1 MESYLNIGLIILSP
15 ARNIDAANEVRCY
28 ICGRNGNEISGLLGV
43 SSVEGYDFRTLYIKE
58 GGGLMDSKVVDH
70 KHVNLCDSERNAVH
84 HMKIDVVVCP
94 ICKILVNSLSSR

>member
-1 MESYLNIGLIILSP
+1 MHIGLILLSS
-15 ARNIDAANEVRCY
+15 AKNHDASNEVRCY

-43 SSVEGYDFRTLYIKE
+43 HSVEGYDFRTLYIKE

-70 KHVNLCDSERNAVH
+70 KHVNLCDSERKAFH
-84 HMKIDVVVCP
+84 HKKIDVVVCP